1 MSGTV
6 RLERAGPVGWIR
18 IDNQAR
24 RNALSAEMFALL
36 GDHLRTLDADPEVRA
51 IVLRGA
57 GDRAFAAGADIG
69 ALNADIGGL
78 GPGAAAEEP
87 SFAVETPLV
96 AMIHGACMGA
106 GLLLALTADVRIAA
120 DDARFAVPAARLG
133 VAYPYDGVRQ
143 LVAAAGPAAAS
154 EILLTGATFEAAD
167 AARWGLVSRVVA
179 KAELEETVRRTA
191 AAIAGGA
198 PLTARAA
205 KTAIEAVLA
214 GSPADAVARANEA
227 IRACWA
233 SEDLSE
239 GQRAFAEKRTPVFWG
254 R

>member
-6 RLERAGPVGWIR
+6 RLERDGAIGWVT
-18 IDNQAR
+18 IDNQTR
-24 RNALSAEMFALL
+24 RNALSGEMFALL
-36 GDHLRTLDADPEVRA
+36 GDHLRTLDADPDVRA

-69 ALNADIGGL
+69 RLNTDI
-78 GPGAAAEEP
+78 PSPAPSTEEP

-133 VAYPYDGVRQ
+133 VAYPYDGVSQ
-143 LVAAAGPAAAS
+143 LVAAAGPAAAG

-179 KAELEETVRRTA
+179 KAELEATVRHTA
-191 AAIAGGA
+191 AAIATGA

-205 KTAIEAVLA
+205 KTAIQAVLA
-214 GSPADAVARANEA
+214 GSPPDAVARADEA

-233 SEDLSE
+233 SDDLRE
-239 GQRAFAEKRTPVFWG
+239 GQRAFAEKRPPVFRG

>member
-6 RLERAGPVGWIR
+6 RLERAGPVGWVT

-69 ALNADIGGL
+69 ALNADIG
-78 GPGAAAEEP
+78 PGAAAEEP
-87 SFAVETPLV
+87 SFAVQTPLI

-106 GLLLALTADVRIAA
+106 GLLLALTADVRMAA

-133 VAYPYDGVRQ
+133 AAYPYDGVRR

-167 AARWGLVSRVVA
+167 AARWGLVSRVAA

-233 SEDLSE
+233 SQDLSE
-239 GQRAFAEKRTPVFWG
+239 GQRAFAEKRTPVFRG

>member
-6 RLERAGPVGWIR
+6 RLERSGPVGWVT

-69 ALNADIGGL
+69 ALNADIG
-78 GPGAAAEEP
+78 PGAAAEEP
-87 SFAVETPLV
+87 SFAVETPLI

-179 KAELEETVRRTA
+179 KADLEATVRGTA

-205 KTAIEAVLA
+205 KTAIGAVLA

-227 IRACWA
+227 IRACWM

-239 GQRAFAEKRTPVFWG
+239 GQRAFAEKRTPIFWG